1 MRLNIETERVR
12 IRALTIIDAGF
23 MMQLMNTDTW
33 IKNIGNRNIND
44 KTAAS
49 NYIANNIINSY
60 NINGFGLF
68 LVSTKNE
75 NESIGICGIVKRE
88 GITMTDLGF
97 ACLPKYE
104 GKGFSTGAGNAGVKY
119 ATESMHLVELAGITK
134 PDNLASIRV
143 LEKVGMQFKQL
154 IQLPQDSNMFS
165 LFTMALHKEAL

>member
-88 GITMTDLGF
+88 GLTIPDLGF
-97 ACLPKYE
+97 AFLPKYE
-104 GKGFSTGAGNAGVKY
+104 GKGFATEAGKAVVKY
-119 ATESMHLVELAGITK
+119 ATESLQLVELAGITK

-154 IQLPQDSNMFS
+154 IQLPQDPNMFS